1 MKGLK
6 LKVDYKKQ
14 PYAEPKFML
23 PPDSQKLPI
32 PFENLRKKTATSS
45 NFSGNT
51 TKSGNSNSN

>member
-32 PFENLRKKTATSS
+32 PFENLLKKTATSS
-45 NFSGNT
+45 NSSGNT